1 VVALAITATA
11 AFATATR
18 AEYVAQVDPICQSAH
33 IKGKTALHSFK
44 ARIRQL
50 KSRGIDPEGKAG
62 IRAAVQFYG
71 RVVRI
76 VRPTFSEIAR
86 VPAPPGDEALIS
98 QWLRRN
104 AQVVERLQNFVRLL
118 PQGKERKA
126 QRAFSRALQAD
137 FDADNLVRDFGFKYC
152 VDS

>member
-1 VVALAITATA
+1 V
-11 AFATATR
+11 
-18 AEYVAQVDPICQSAH
+18 
-33 IKGKTALHSFK
+33 HSFK